1 METKGKTFYLKN
13 FTKDQLRVLASDIR
27 ADILSVCLSNGGH
40 LSSNLGVVELTI
52 SLLRNFS
59 PDKNDILFDV
69 GHQSYTY
76 KILTGRDITSIRKT
90 DGIAPFNLREESSF
104 DRYSNGHSGDCI
116 STAIGMAI
124 AKNADKK
131 DDSFTIAFVG
141 DASIE
146 NGISYEAIDY
156 LSCHKDIRNLIIV
169 LNDNGMAISK
179 NKGPISSKFAHL
191 RNSRFYF
198 RTSSRLGRKMEKHK
212 LTWKMF
218 LQMRALKDHLKGMV
232 ISPTVY
238 ESMGLKYIGPY
249 DGHDFDSLDLAFEKA
264 RLLSKKQP
272 VLLHVQ
278 TKKGFGYPLASKDE
292 SGNFH
297 GVKKA
302 FDEPDSTPNQQF
314 TSIKE
319 SLLYGPM
326 KQDKR
331 IYVIT
336 PAMEKGS
343 GLERIFA
350 DFPDRSIDTGI
361 SEEHALI
368 LATGLAL
375 KGKIPVLD
383 IYSTFLQRCY
393 DELLENVSR
402 NHVPLLL
409 LVERCGLVGEDGS
422 SHHGIYDVAMVKG
435 IPYRRVLMPFD
446 VNSIQY
452 CFKEYQKQKE
462 GPFMIRFPKGN
473 PVFNVP
479 PCEIKDGICFFN
491 RKGNRKLCLG
501 VSCLGYE
508 LINRLDDSFDKGIL
522 VDLLLEDAGFDRIG
536 FENYEDV
543 YLYDAYSTL
552 DGTASH
558 IADYLLKRGFQG
570 KFHPFAFARDFIS
583 FGSNDDLL
591 RKTHMDVDSV
601 IKSIT
606 EEKE

>member
-76 KILTGRDITSIRKT
+76 KILTGRDVTSIRKT
-90 DGIAPFNLREESSF
+90 DGIAPFNLREESDF

-124 AKNADKK
+124 AKNADGK

-156 LSCHKDIRNLIIV
+156 LSSHKDIKNLIIV

-238 ESMGLKYIGPY
+238 ESLGLKYIGPY

-264 RLLSKKQP
+264 RLLSRKQP

-302 FDEPDSTPNQQF
+302 FDEPNSTPNQQF

-326 KQDKR
+326 KKDRR

-361 SEEHALI
+361 SEEHALV
-368 LATGLAL
+368 LASGLAL

-452 CFKEYQKQKE
+452 CFMEYQKQKE
-462 GPFMIRFPKGN
+462 GPFLIRFPKGN

-479 PCEIKDGICFFN
+479 PCEIKNGICFFN
-491 RKGNRKLCLG
+491 RKQNRKLCLG

-508 LINRLDDSFDKGIL
+508 LVSRLDDSFDKGIL
-522 VDLLLEDAGFDRIG
+522 IDLLMDDAGLDSIG

-543 YLYDAYSTL
+543 YLYDAYSTF
-552 DGTASH
+552 DGTTSH
-558 IADYLLKRGFQG
+558 IAEYLLRRGFQG
-570 KFHPFAFARDFIS
+570 RFHPFAFHRDFIP
-583 FGSNDDLL
+583 FGNNDDLL
-591 RKTHMDVDSV
+591 EKTHMDVDSV

>member
-1 METKGKTFYLKN
+1 MEKIGKTFYLKN
-13 FTKDQLRVLASDIR
+13 FSKDQLRVLASDIR

-52 SLLRNFS
+52 SMLRNFS
-59 PDKNDILFDV
+59 PDENDILFDV

-90 DGIAPFNLREESSF
+90 NGIAPFNLREESSF

-124 AKNADKK
+124 SKNADRLDK
-131 DDSFTIAFVG
+131 SYTIAFVG

-146 NGISYEAIDY
+146 NGISYEALDY
-156 LSCHKDIRNLIIV
+156 LSAHKDIHNLIIV

-179 NKGPISSKFAHL
+179 NRGPISSKFSHL

-212 LTWKMF
+212 LSWKLF
-218 LQMRALKDHLKGMV
+218 LKMRALKDHLKGMV
-232 ISPTVY
+232 ISPTVF
-238 ESMGLKYIGPY
+238 ESLGLKYIGPY

-264 RLLSKKQP
+264 RVLSSHQP
-272 VLLHVQ
+272 VLLHIQ

-297 GVKKA
+297 GVKKD
-302 FDEPDSTPNQQF
+302 FDEPDSRPNQQF
-314 TSIKE
+314 TAIKE

-326 KQDKR
+326 KKDER

-343 GLERIFA
+343 GLEKLFKE
-350 DFPDRSIDTGI
+350 FPKRCIDTGI
-361 SEEHALI
+361 SEEHALV
-368 LATGLAL
+368 LASGLAL
-375 KGKIPVLD
+375 KGKIPILD

-393 DELLENVSR
+393 DELLENISR

-409 LVERCGLVGEDGS
+409 LIERCGLVGEDGS
-422 SHHGIYDVAMVKG
+422 SHHGIYDVSMVKS

-452 CFKEYQKQKE
+452 CFEEYQKQKE
-462 GPFMIRFPKGN
+462 GPFFIRFPKGN

-479 PCEIKDGICFFN
+479 PYEIKDGILFFTN
-491 RKGNRKLCLG
+491 HQNKKLYLG
-501 VSCLGYE
+501 ISCLGYE
-508 LINRLDDSFDKGIL
+508 LLRKLDDSFDKAMLI
-522 VDLLLEDAGFDRIG
+522 DLLLDDKALDKINF
-536 FENYEDV
+536 NHYEEV
-543 YLYDAYSTL
+543 VLYDGYSTY
-552 DGTASH
+552 DGSSSH
-558 IADYLLKRGFQG
+558 LSDYLLRRNFKGRFVA
-570 KFHPFAFARDFIS
+570 FAFDRDFVT
-583 FGSNDDLL
+583 FGNNADLL
-591 RKTHMDVDSV
+591 KMTQMDVESV
-601 IKSIT
+601 FHRIT